1 MPNANATIEASKQM
15 HKEAK
20 IKRKGTRRDEKL
32 AEGCKYVAKGSEAE
46 PKGSRTERSGS
57 QKESKGRPKGSPKGA
72 KSETA
77 ICPKIDLRKSRKKDA
92 PRSPLKS
99 PKLDLLVFYSVFKR
113 AKKREE
119 RRTPRHKCGFGCNF

>member
-1 MPNANATIEASKQM
+1 M

-20 IKRKGTRRDEKL
+20 IKRKGTQRDEKL

-46 PKGSRTERSGS
+46 PKGSRTERNGS
-57 QKESKGRPKGSPKGA
+57 QREPKGSQKGA
-72 KSETA
+72 KSETT

-92 PRSPLKS
+92 PRAPLKS

-113 AKKREE
+113 AKKREA